1 MQLLVNALIAGSF
14 AALMA
19 AGLSLVYGVLGIFNM
34 ALGQFAL
41 LGGYITWWLVARA
54 GLPLL
59 PAILGAVAIAVPVLW
74 LSFELFVAPYYKRHR
89 FLPLVTTIALSMI
102 LDGVL
107 LYVFKED
114 PKSILSSGS
123 RQLHNIGAAVIS
135 SEQIM
140 LILLTLVFLLALA
153 WILVSTSF
161 GRRVRATVQNSAA
174 ADSLGINSF
183 LLHRVVFIMSGVLA
197 ALAGIYLGIDQNLT
211 PTLGFG
217 ITIKAYA
224 ALIAGGKNSLSGT
237 ILCAYLIAL
246 LEQLAIG
253 VPWWFG
259 GYLPAGYQATVA
271 LVAIIAMLLVK
282 PEGLFG
288 SRLRIA

>member
-1 MQLLVNALIAGSF
+1 MQLLLNALIAGSF

-41 LGGYITWWLVARA
+41 LGGYITWWLVARIGA
-54 GLPLL
+54 PLV
-59 PAILGAVAIAVPVLW
+59 PAILGAVTISIPVIW
-74 LSFELFVAPYYKRHR
+74 ASFELFVAPYYKRHR

-107 LYVFKED
+107 LYIFKED
-114 PKSILSSGS
+114 PKSILGSGS
-123 RQLHNIGAAVIS
+123 RQLNSVGSAVIS
-135 SEQIM
+135 TDQIV
-140 LILLTLVFLLALA
+140 LILLTVVFLLFLA
-153 WILVSTSF
+153 WILISTSF
-161 GRRVRATVQNSAA
+161 GRKVRATVQHSAA

-183 LLHRVVFIMSGVLA
+183 VLHRAVFILSGVLA

-211 PTLGFG
+211 PTLGFA

-288 SRLRIA
+288 SRLRTA

>member
-41 LGGYITWWLVARA
+41 LGGYIAWWLVHRA
-54 GLPLL
+54 DVPLL
-59 PAILGAVAIAVPVLW
+59 PAILGAIVLSIPIIW

-89 FLPLVTTIALSMI
+89 FLPLVTTIALSII

-114 PKSILSSGS
+114 PKSILASGS
-123 RQLHNIGAAVIS
+123 RQLHSIGGAVILTD
-135 SEQIM
+135 QIV
-140 LILLTLVFLLALA
+140 LILLTVVFLLFLA
-153 WILVSTSF
+153 WMLVSTSF
-161 GRRVRATVQNSAA
+161 GRKVRATVQHSTA

-183 LLHRVVFIMSGVLA
+183 VLHRVVFIVSGVLA
-197 ALAGIYLGIDQNLT
+197 ALAGIYLGIDHNLT

-271 LVAIIAMLLVK
+271 LVVIIMILLMR
-282 PEGLFG
+282 PQGLFG

>member
-1 MQLLVNALIAGSF
+1 MQLLCNALIAGSF

-54 GLPLL
+54 GVPLI
-59 PAILGAVAIAVPVLW
+59 PAIIGAVLISIPVLW
-74 LSFELFVAPYYKRHR
+74 LSFELFVAPYYQRHR

-107 LYVFKED
+107 LYVFRED
-114 PKSILSSGS
+114 PKSIPVSGG
-123 RQLHNIGAAVIS
+123 RQLHALGAAVIS
-135 SEQIM
+135 TDQM
-140 LILLTLVFLLALA
+140 VLILLTLVFLLCLA
-153 WILVSTSF
+153 WILVATPF
-161 GRRVRATVQNSAA
+161 GRKVRATVQHSAA
-174 ADSLGINSF
+174 ADSLGMNSA
-183 LLHRVVFIMSGVLA
+183 LLHRLVFIVSGILA
-197 ALAGIYLGIDQNLT
+197 VFAGIYLGIDQNLT
-211 PTLGFG
+211 PTLGFA

-271 LVAIIAMLLVK
+271 LLVIIAILLIK
-282 PEGLFG
+282 PQGIFG
-288 SRLRIA
+288 SRLRTA